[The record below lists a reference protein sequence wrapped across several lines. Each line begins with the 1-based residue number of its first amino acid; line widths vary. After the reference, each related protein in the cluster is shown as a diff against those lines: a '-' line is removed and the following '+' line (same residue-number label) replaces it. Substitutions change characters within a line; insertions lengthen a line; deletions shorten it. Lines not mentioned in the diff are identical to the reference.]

1 VPAAREGIEQA
12 MAKKKPKPRPGGQGR
27 PKGMRVVFCKQC
39 GRRVTGFPRK
49 RIPCKSCGTVNTIP
63 MKKAS

>member
-1 VPAAREGIEQA
+1 